1 MTGIIVGCRQS
12 PGRCL
17 VEGEDKMIL
26 VEEYNF
32 TKKAIGEM
40 SYEKKFLSLSNLV
53 VKFFISN
60 YSPEKKI

>member
-1 MTGIIVGCRQS
+1 
-12 PGRCL
+12 
-17 VEGEDKMIL
+17 MIL